1 MTDDETEL
9 EMVQRHVREGE
20 AHVERQREIV
30 VELREQGHPTDM
42 AVTLLAEFEDLL
54 RQHKAHLIRIE
65 AQNAATRA

>member
-1 MTDDETEL
+1 MAEDETEL

-30 VELREQGHPTDM
+30 AEVQARGEPTEM

-54 RQHKAHLIRIE
+54 RLHKAHLARV
-65 AQNAATRA
+65 AGNGSASSA